1 MKLFGG
7 VGSHNRL
14 DFDCDPDYDADTG
27 LSKRTLYYCGIEKF
41 YELRWVI
48 IREVVDEV
56 LLIVLSGGCLISNK
70 LFDCG
75 AAPAHDP
82 QPEVF
87 KGIFF
92 HCGK

>member
-1 MKLFGG
+1 
-7 VGSHNRL
+7 
-14 DFDCDPDYDADTG
+14 
-27 LSKRTLYYCGIEKF
+27 
-41 YELRWVI
+41 VI

-82 QPEVF
+82 QPDVF
-87 KGIFF
+87 KGIFAIAVNKF
-92 HCGK
+92 CGISLTGGGLSVSG